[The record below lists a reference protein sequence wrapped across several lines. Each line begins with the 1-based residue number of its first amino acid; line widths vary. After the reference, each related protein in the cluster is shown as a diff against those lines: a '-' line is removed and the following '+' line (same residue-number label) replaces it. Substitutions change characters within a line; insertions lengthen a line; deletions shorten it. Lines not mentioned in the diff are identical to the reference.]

1 MADATTPH
9 DAVFKAFLSRPETAR
24 DFMEIHLPPALVK
37 LCRLDTLHLEVSS
50 FVEENLRQYYND
62 VLYSLETSK
71 GSGYVY
77 VLIEHQ
83 SSPDENM
90 AFRLLR
96 YAIATM
102 QRHLEAG
109 NKTLPLVIPIL
120 FYQGKRSPYP
130 WSMNWLDAFP
140 DPDTARGLYF
150 HAFPL
155 VDITLIPDDEI
166 MQHRSMAALTLVQ
179 KHIRQR
185 DMVTLLDKL
194 AQLLTLEQMS
204 GQQIRTLVKYM
215 MLAGEEKDVQTL
227 LYGLA
232 QRVPQHGEEL
242 MTLAEKLLNDGRRE
256 GRKEGR
262 KEGKQIALI
271 DVAKAMLQ
279 RGFDFQTIMEMTGLS
294 QDDLKQLQ
302 H

>member
-37 LCRLDTLHLEVSS
+37 LFRLDTLHLEASS
-50 FVEENLRQYYND
+50 FVEDNLRQYYND

-140 DPDTARGLYF
+140 DPDTARELYF

-185 DMVTLLDKL
+185 DMATLLDKL

-242 MTLAEKLLNDGRRE
+242 MTLAEKLLSDGIRE
-256 GRKEGR
+256 GRKQ
-262 KEGKQIALI
+262 GKQLALL
-271 DVAKAMLQ
+271 DVAKTMLQ

-294 QDDLKQLQ
+294 QDELKQLQ

>member
-24 DFMEIHLPPALVK
+24 DFIDIHLPPSLVK
-37 LCRLDTLHLEVSS
+37 LCHLDTLHLESSS
-50 FVEENLRQYYND
+50 FIEENLRQYYND
-62 VLYSLETSK
+62 ILYSLETTT

-96 YAIATM
+96 YAVATM

-109 NKTLPLVIPIL
+109 HKTLPLVIPVL
-120 FYQGKRSPYP
+120 FYQGKRTPYP
-130 WSMNWLDAFP
+130 WSMNWLDGFP
-140 DPDTARGLYF
+140 DPDTARSLYC
-150 HAFPL
+150 HPFPL
-155 VDITLIPDDEI
+155 VDITRIPDDTI

-185 DMVTLLDKL
+185 DMATLLDKL
-194 AQLLTLEQMS
+194 AQLLILEQMS
-204 GQQIRTLVKYM
+204 GQQIRMLVNYM
-215 MLAGEEKDVQTL
+215 MLAGEAQDVQTL

-242 MTLAEKLLNDGRRE
+242 MTLAEKLLNDGRQE
-256 GRKEGR
+256 GRL
-262 KEGKQIALI
+262 EGKHLALV

-279 RGFDFQTIMEMTGLS
+279 RGFDHDTIAEMTGLEKEEL
-294 QDDLKQLQ
+294 QQLR

>member
-37 LCRLDTLHLEVSS
+37 LCRLDTLHLEASS
-50 FVEENLRQYYND
+50 FVEDNLRQYYND

-140 DPDTARGLYF
+140 DPDTARELYF

-185 DMVTLLDKL
+185 DMATLLDKL

-242 MTLAEKLLNDGRRE
+242 MTLAEKLLSDGRRE

-262 KEGKQIALI
+262 KEGKQIALL
-271 DVAKAMLQ
+271 DVAKTMLQ

-294 QDDLKQLQ
+294 QDELKQLQ